1 MTQSISKTSAV
12 SLIAEAADRL
22 GWQTEVLDEYGYLF
36 ELRRPD
42 GAHRV
47 LLGGRSALN
56 DAVAAR
62 LAGDKHYAAVLMR
75 RAGLR
80 VPRVVRCIAPRHPA
94 MQGSPE
100 RAGIGPGLELAEQ
113 LGFPLVVK
121 PNALSHGRG
130 VTLVDDVASLQEAVH
145 ACWELDTIAL
155 AQELVDGRDLRLDF
169 LDGEYLL
176 GYERLPIVVTGDG
189 ERPLGALFEAL
200 DARFDRPEA
209 LLKTA
214 RIAALLEARALTWDS
229 VLVAGEVLDLGGP
242 IRNLNA
248 GCTARFVPAIPDALR
263 DHCLRAA
270 AAVGLR
276 HFGVDLK
283 LASLDADP
291 TTAVFIEINASP
303 LLTQIARIGHREEA
317 LAAQER
323 VLRRTLPGPDR

>member
-1 MTQSISKTSAV
+1 M
-12 SLIAEAADRL
+12 SLIAEAAERL

-42 GAHRV
+42 GARKV

-62 LAGDKHYAAVLMR
+62 LAGDKHYAAILME

-80 VPRVVRCIAPRHPA
+80 VPRVARCIAPRHPA
-94 MQGSPE
+94 MQRYSD
-100 RAGIGPGLELAEQ
+100 RAGVGPGLALAEA
-113 LGFPLVVK
+113 LGYPVVVK
-121 PNALSHGRG
+121 PNSLSHGRG
-130 VTLVDDVASLQEAVH
+130 VTLVDDVGSLHEAVH
-145 ACWELDTIAL
+145 ACWALDPIAL
-155 AQELVDGRDLRLDF
+155 VQQLAGGRDYRLDF

-189 ERPLGALFEAL
+189 EATLGALFEAL

-209 LLKTA
+209 LLKTP
-214 RIAALLEARALTWDS
+214 RIAEVLGARDLTWGS
-229 VLVAGEVLDLGGP
+229 VLGAGEVLDLGGP

-248 GCTARFVPAIPDALR
+248 GCTARFLEAIPDALR
-263 DHCLRAA
+263 DQCLRAA

-291 TTAVFIEINASP
+291 DSAVFIEINASP

-317 LAAQER
+317 LAAQVR
-323 VLRRTLPGPDR
+323 VLRQTLP